1 MLTTFGPNKSLLTAF
16 NDCKVKYMVVGG
28 LAVKYYC
35 ANRKVDDLDLLV
47 SPTMKNAINIA
58 QAFAKMDSQ
67 GLKEVDFD
75 YALSAERICKLHS
88 IIEDDFCRRSE
99 FGVQITLKHFL
110 YAEILTPLPDFDFCA
125 SYINSVEGKINDVPA
140 RIISCRD
147 LFSYKQSRIE
157 HLDRELDG
165 EKRDIKMLSEVCGP

>member
-1 MLTTFGPNKSLLTAF
+1 MLTTFGLNESLLTAF

-35 ANRKVDDLDLLV
+35 ANRKVNDLDLLV

-67 GLKEVDFD
+67 GLKEVD
-75 YALSAERICKLHS
+75 LCKL
-88 IIEDDFCRRSE
+88 DYRKLSE
-99 FGVQITLKHFL
+99 FGVQIRLKKFL
-110 YAEILTPLPDFDFCA
+110 YVDILTPLPDFDFCT
-125 SYINSVEGKINDVPA
+125 SYINSVEEKINDVPA

-147 LFSYKQSRIE
+147 LFSYKQSHIE
-157 HLDRELDG
+157 HLDRELNG

>member
-28 LAVKYYC
+28 LAVKHYC
-35 ANRKVDDLDLLV
+35 ANREVNDLDLLV

-67 GLKEVDFD
+67 GMKEVD
-75 YALSAERICKLHS
+75 LCKLDYRKLS
-88 IIEDDFCRRSE
+88 K
-99 FGVQITLKHFL
+99 FGVQIRLKKFL
-110 YAEILTPLPDFDFCA
+110 CADILTPLPDFDFCT

-157 HLDRELDG
+157 SLDRELDG

>member
-28 LAVKYYC
+28 LAVKHYC
-35 ANRKVDDLDLLV
+35 ANREVNDLDLLV

-67 GLKEVDFD
+67 GVKEVD
-75 YALSAERICKLHS
+75 LCKLDYRKLS
-88 IIEDDFCRRSE
+88 K
-99 FGVQITLKHFL
+99 FGVQIRLEKFL
-110 YAEILTPLPDFDFCA
+110 CADILTPLPDFDFCT
-125 SYINSVEGKINDVPA
+125 SYIKSVEGKINDVPA

-147 LFSYKQSRIE
+147 LFSYKRSRIE
-157 HLDRELDG
+157 SLDRELDG